1 MTLKE
6 KIIEERNLAIKSRDK
21 EKSTLLGTLLG
32 ELDRQGKNPNDDMVL
47 SVIKK
52 MTEGCKE
59 CGDLKDSIV
68 LETYLPKIFTEEEL
82 ILKIKEIITNEN
94 LNGKKDLGKVMKSLK
109 DNYANLYDGRIASQ
123 LAGKILE

>member
-59 CGDLKDSIV
+59 SVVI
-68 LETYLPKIFTEEEL
+68 
-82 ILKIKEIITNEN
+82 
-94 LNGKKDLGKVMKSLK
+94 
-109 DNYANLYDGRIASQ
+109 
-123 LAGKILE
+123 